1 MKAIITGISGQDGY
15 FLSQLLLSKGYEVH
29 GIVRRNSS
37 MTQGTV
43 DFLPE
48 NIREKIQIEYGD
60 ITDVNFLMDL
70 MHKEKPDEIYHL
82 AAQSF
87 VGYSFQNALSTYDVN
102 ISGTLNICN
111 AVRDSSPDTKLYFAA
126 TSELYGKPN
135 ETPQSLTAVR
145 LPRTMGSLLPF
156 FIFATDL
163 VIFLVTNSG
172 PLTSDSWLK
181 SIPFDMNNLYASLYV
196 LTVHIPASFDTA

>member
-43 DFLPE
+43 DILPD
-48 NIREKIQIEYGD
+48 NIRDKIHIEYGD

-102 ISGTLNICN
+102 IGGTLNICN

-126 TSELYGKPN
+126 TSELYGQPK
-135 ETPQSLTAVR
+135 ETPQNERTPFYPGVLMLCQSWLEYGQLEHIGMRISYSCQMEYSLTMNPRLEVR
-145 LPRTMGSLLPF
+145 NLLP
-156 FIFATDL
+156 
-163 VIFLVTNSG
+163 G
-172 PLTSDSWLK
+172 K
-181 SIPFDMNNLYASLYV
+181 
-196 LTVHIPASFDTA
+196 